1 MNFYPSIFL
10 LGALYDICENS
21 FDRFRLDDDRSLHEL
36 AGKKQMYRNQ
46 DHTENARNQ
55 TYAVTYPSF
64 NQEFSFNSTFIKFLC
79 WCYDSTCTLVKP
91 GIH

>member
-10 LGALYDICENS
+10 LGALYHICENS

-46 DHTENARNQ
+46 DHTENVLCR
-55 TYAVTYPSF
+55 YEIWHVFWKKFWVT
-64 NQEFSFNSTFIKFLC
+64 EI
-79 WCYDSTCTLVKP
+79 
-91 GIH
+91 